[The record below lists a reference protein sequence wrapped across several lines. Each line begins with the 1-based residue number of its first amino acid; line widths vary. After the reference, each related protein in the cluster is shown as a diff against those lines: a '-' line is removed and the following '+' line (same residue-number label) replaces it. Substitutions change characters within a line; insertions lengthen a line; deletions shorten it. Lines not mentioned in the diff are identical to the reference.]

1 MDYTTLGRT
10 RLKVGVAG
18 LGCGG
23 NSKIGLGAGQGARQS
38 DADSI
43 ALIHRAL
50 DLGVNF
56 LDTARAYGTE
66 QVVGAA
72 IKTVPRESVIV
83 SSKHQAGPKVT
94 AAALATEIDASLRD
108 LQTDYVDIFHLHG
121 VHPEQ
126 YDHALND
133 LVPVLLQ
140 ARDAGKIRFL
150 GITETS
156 PNDHGQIMLN
166 RAAGDGCW
174 EVMMLGFNMMH
185 VVARTGLLPKT
196 MENGIGTL
204 IMFAV
209 RNLFSVPGRLQ
220 ETMRALAANGRVSD
234 WLAEADDPLGF
245 LVHPEDGGAA
255 SVIEAAYRFARHEP
269 GADVVL
275 FGTGEIDH
283 LEANIAAILKPPLPA
298 ADTKRVA
305 ELFAHLQGVGLD
317 PPGPV

>member
-1 MDYTTLGRT
+1 MDYTTLGQT
-10 RLKVGVAG
+10 GLKVGVAG

-23 NSKIGLGAGQGARQS
+23 NSKIGVAGTGQS
-38 DADSI
+38 NTDSI

-66 QVVGAA
+66 QVVGEA
-72 IKTVPRESVIV
+72 IRTVPRDSVIV

-94 AAALATEIDASLRD
+94 AAALAAEIDASLRD

-121 VHPEQ
+121 VHPEH
-126 YDHALND
+126 YDRALND

-156 PNDHGQIMLN
+156 PNDHGQTMLS

-174 EVMMLGFNMMH
+174 DVMMLGFNMMH
-185 VVARTGLLPKT
+185 QVARTALLPQT
-196 MENGIGTL
+196 MEHRIGTL

-220 ETMRALAANGRVSD
+220 ETMRALAADGRVAD
-234 WLAEADDPLGF
+234 WLAESDDPLGF

-255 SVIEAAYRFARHEP
+255 SVIEAAYRYARHEP

-275 FGTGEIDH
+275 FGTGKIAH
-283 LEANIAAILKPPLPA
+283 LEANIASILKPPLPA
-298 ADTKRVA
+298 ADTARLA
-305 ELFAHLQGVGLD
+305 ELFGHLQGVGLD
-317 PPGPV
+317 LPGAG

>member
-10 RLKVGVAG
+10 GLNVGVAG

-23 NSKIGLGAGQGARQS
+23 NSKIGQGAGQS
-38 DADSI
+38 TADSV

-66 QVVGAA
+66 AVVGEA
-72 IKTVPRESVIV
+72 IGAVPRDSVTV
-83 SSKHQAGPKVT
+83 SSKHQASPRVT
-94 AAALATEIDASLRD
+94 AEKLAAEIDASLRD
-108 LQTDYVDIFHLHG
+108 LRTDYVDVFHLHG
-121 VHPEQ
+121 VHPEH
-126 YDHALND
+126 YDHAREV

-156 PNDHGQIMLN
+156 PNDHGQTMLN
-166 RAAGDGCW
+166 RAAGDDYW
-174 EVMMLGFNMMH
+174 DVMMLGFNMMH
-185 VVARTGLLPKT
+185 QVARTQLLPYT
-196 MENGIGTL
+196 MEKGIGTL

-220 ETMRALAANGRVSD
+220 ETMRDLAADGRVPDALAQS
-234 WLAEADDPLGF
+234 DDPLGF
-245 LVHPEDGGAA
+245 LVHPEDGGAE
-255 SVIEAAYRFARHEP
+255 SVIEAAYRYARHEP

-275 FGTGEIDH
+275 FGTGKVAH
-283 LEANIAAILKPPLPA
+283 LEANIASILKPPLPD
-298 ADTKRVA
+298 ADTARLA
-305 ELFAHLQGVGLD
+305 EMFGHLQGVGLD
-317 PPGPV
+317 LPGQG

>member
-10 RLKVGVAG
+10 GLKVGVAG

-23 NSKIGLGAGQGARQS
+23 NSKIGLWGSRDAGQSNAG
-38 DADSI
+38 SI

-66 QVVGAA
+66 QVVGEA
-72 IKTVPRESVIV
+72 IKTVPRGSVIV
-83 SSKHQAGPKVT
+83 SSKHQAGPEVT
-94 AAALATEIDASLRD
+94 AALAAEIDASLRD

-121 VHPEQ
+121 VRPEQ

-133 LVPVLLQ
+133 LAPVLLQ

-156 PNDHGQIMLN
+156 PNDHGQTMLN
-166 RAAGDGCW
+166 RAAGDECW
-174 EVMMLGFNMMH
+174 DVMMLGFNMMH
-185 VVARTGLLPKT
+185 QVARTELLPQT

-220 ETMRALAANGRVSD
+220 ETMRELAADGRVAD
-234 WLAEADDPLGF
+234 RLAENEYPLGF

-255 SVIEAAYRFARHEP
+255 SVIDAAYRYARHEP

-275 FGTGEIDH
+275 FGTGRVAH
-283 LEANIAAILKPPLPA
+283 LEANIGSILKPPLPA
-298 ADTKRVA
+298 ADTARLA
-305 ELFAHLQGVGLD
+305 ELFGHLQGVGLD
-317 PPGPV
+317 LPGPV

>member
-121 VHPEQ
+121 VRPEH
-126 YDHALND
+126 YGRALND

-156 PNDHGQIMLN
+156 PNDHGQTMLN

-174 EVMMLGFNMMH
+174 DVMMLGFNMMH
-185 VVARTGLLPKT
+185 QVARSALLPQT
-196 MENGIGTL
+196 MEHGIGTL

-220 ETMRALAANGRVSD
+220 ETMHELAADGRVPD
-234 WLAEADDPLGF
+234 WLAENEDPLGF
-245 LVHPEDGGAA
+245 LVHPEDGGAV
-255 SVIEAAYRFARHEP
+255 SVIEAAYRYARHEP

-275 FGTGEIDH
+275 FGTGQVAH
-283 LEANIAAILKPPLPA
+283 LEANIASILKPPLPA
-298 ADTKRVA
+298 ADTARLA
-305 ELFAHLQGVGLD
+305 ELFGHLEGVGLD
-317 PPGPV
+317 LPGPA

>member
-10 RLKVGVAG
+10 GLEVGVAG

-23 NSKIGLGAGQGARQS
+23 NSKIGQGDGQS
-38 DADSI
+38 EADSI

-66 QVVGAA
+66 AVVGAA
-72 IKTVPRESVIV
+72 IKSVPRESVIV

-94 AAALATEIDASLRD
+94 AEKLAAEIDASLRD

-121 VHPEQ
+121 VYPEH
-126 YDHALND
+126 YDHALGV
-133 LVPVLLQ
+133 LAPVLEQ

-156 PNDHGQIMLN
+156 PNDHGQTMLN
-166 RAAGDGCW
+166 RAAGDDCW
-174 EVMMLGFNMMH
+174 DVMMLGFNMMH
-185 VVARTGLLPKT
+185 QVARTGLLPRT
-196 MENGIGTL
+196 MDRDIGTL

-220 ETMRALAANGRVSD
+220 ETMRELAADGRVPD
-234 WLAEADDPLGF
+234 WLADTDDPLGF

-255 SVIEAAYRFARHEP
+255 SVIEAAYRYARHEP

-275 FGTGEIDH
+275 FGTGRIAH
-283 LEANIAAILKPPLPA
+283 LEANIASILKPPLPE
-298 ADTKRVA
+298 ADTARLA
-305 ELFAHLQGVGLD
+305 ELFGHLQGVGLD
-317 PPGPV
+317 LPGPAS

>member
-10 RLKVGVAG
+10 GLKVGVAG

-23 NSKIGLGAGQGARQS
+23 NSKIGLGGSRDAGQSNAG
-38 DADSI
+38 SI

-66 QVVGAA
+66 QVVGEA
-72 IKTVPRESVIV
+72 IKTVPRGSVIV
-83 SSKHQAGPKVT
+83 SSKHQAGPEVT
-94 AAALATEIDASLRD
+94 AAALAAEIDASLRD

-121 VHPEQ
+121 VRPEQ
-126 YDHALND
+126 YDHALDD
-133 LVPVLLQ
+133 LAPVLLQ

-156 PNDHGQIMLN
+156 PNDHGQTMLN

-174 EVMMLGFNMMH
+174 DVMMLGFNMMH
-185 VVARTGLLPKT
+185 QVARTELLPQT
-196 MENGIGTL
+196 MEHGIGTL

-220 ETMRALAANGRVSD
+220 ETMSELAADGRVAD
-234 WLAEADDPLGF
+234 RLAENEYPLGF

-255 SVIEAAYRFARHEP
+255 SVIDAAYRYARHEP

-275 FGTGEIDH
+275 FGTGRVAH
-283 LEANIAAILKPPLPA
+283 LEANIASILKPPLPA
-298 ADTKRVA
+298 ADTARLA
-305 ELFAHLQGVGLD
+305 ELFGHLQGVGLD
-317 PPGPV
+317 LPGPV